1 MHPLVS
7 FETTMPIVAA
17 PLVIDKADQSLLIEK
32 PFELDGFTMPV
43 REMRAPFDKYASL
56 RSEQPIKSDKE

>member
-1 MHPLVS
+1 
-7 FETTMPIVAA
+7 MPIEAA

-56 RSEQPIKSDKE
+56 RSDQPIKSDKE